1 MSCLSFIYL
10 FFLKESLRK
19 LDRQESELYIFKY
32 DMKALNL
39 SNYGAGEILIVLKD
53 SKRVLRPL
61 ERKTRG
67 GYADKE
73 LWDCRP
79 LPLTKDY

>member
-1 MSCLSFIYL
+1 
-10 FFLKESLRK
+10 
-19 LDRQESELYIFKY
+19 
-32 DMKALNL
+32 MKALNL
-39 SNYGAGEILIVLKD
+39 SNYGAGEIFIVLKD